1 MPEVSDRIKN
11 LPPYVFAVIGQ
22 KVRQMQMQGID
33 IIRMDIGSPDL
44 APADFT
50 LDKLNESAHNPN
62 HHGYSG
68 YRGIPRFREAVA
80 RYYKKRFGVDIDP
93 ESEVLPLIGSKEGIV
108 NFALAY
114 LDRGDIALVPGI
126 GYPSYAMGT
135 LLAGAE
141 VYYVPMPPER
151 EFLLDVSDIPAE
163 MRQKAKLMWMNYP
176 NNPTGAIANLDF
188 YEEMVS
194 FAAENDII
202 LASDNPYCDITYGDY
217 RAPSVLQVDGAKEHT
232 VEFISMS
239 KTFNMAGWRLGA
251 AVGSA
256 EALKH
261 LLTVKSNMDS
271 GHFIPAYDAG
281 IAALDN
287 TTDEWLKERNL
298 IYQERRDAIL
308 EGIEDAG
315 LEADTPKASLYIWAK
330 VKDMPVSEYV
340 ERARNEAHV
349 SIAPGDAYGPGGE
362 GFVRMSL
369 CNKVEK
375 LSEGIERLK
384 TWYNNR

>member
-22 KVRQMQMQGID
+22 KVRAMQKQGID
-33 IIRMDIGSPDL
+33 VIRMDIGSPDL
-44 APADFT
+44 APADFV
-50 LDKLNESAHNPN
+50 LEKLNESARNPK

-68 YRGIPRFREAVA
+68 YSGIPRFREAVA
-80 RYYKKRFGVDIDP
+80 RYYKNRFGVTVDSDT
-93 ESEVLPLIGSKEGIV
+93 EVLPLIGSKEGIV

-114 LDRGDIALVPGI
+114 LDKGDVALVPGV

-135 LLAGAE
+135 LLAGAD
-141 VYYVPMPPER
+141 VCYVPMPVEND
-151 EFLLDVSDIPAE
+151 FLLDVSGIPVE
-163 MRQKAKLMWMNYP
+163 TRKKAKLLWMNYP
-176 NNPTGAIANLDF
+176 NNPTGAIADLSF

-194 FAAENDII
+194 FCAQNDIV
-202 LASDNPYCDITYGDY
+202 LASDNPYCDIVYGDY
-217 RAPSVLQVDGAKEHT
+217 RAPSVLQVEAAKEHT

-239 KTFNMAGWRLGA
+239 KTFNMAGWRIGA

-261 LLTVKSNMDS
+261 LFTVKSNMDS
-271 GHFIPAYDAG
+271 GHFIPIYDAA
-281 IAALDN
+281 IAAMDN
-287 TTDEWLKERNL
+287 TTDEWLKERNK
-298 IYQERRDAIL
+298 IYQARRDAIL
-308 EGIEDAG
+308 AGLSEVG
-315 LEADTPKASLYIWAK
+315 LEADTPRASLYIWAR
-330 VKDMPVSEYV
+330 VKEMSVADYV
-340 ERARNEAHV
+340 EGARNEAHV

-369 CNKVEK
+369 CNTVEQ

>member
-80 RYYKKRFGVDIDP
+80 RYYQKRFGVDIDP